1 MANFA
6 DDDHAL
12 MTGMLAGLMLKS
24 GIPAVVERDDQGDYV
39 PRIRIR
45 LDVGHARPMDLVV
58 EVKAAS
64 PDER

>member
-1 MANFA
+1 MANFQ

-12 MTGMLAGLMLKS
+12 MTGMLAGLMMKGGL
-24 GIPAVVERDDQGDYV
+24 PAVVERDDQGDYL